1 MSIRVERVAKKVKF
15 LIATAL
21 QRELKDPRMG
31 FITVVRCD
39 LSADYRHCRVHVSVF
54 ADTDGE
60 ISRVMHMLEDARGF
74 IQRYVA
80 SNLRTRATP
89 HLEFVRDT
97 GAERSV
103 DMSALLD
110 DLKSE
115 RRERGVEDED
125 AEGKTDADGEDAEGE
140 AAKGEAAED
149 AAAEAAGTD
158 GEDAEADAAETSPAS
173 DG

>member
-39 LSADYRHCRVHVSVF
+39 LSADYRHCRVHVSVL
-54 ADTDGE
+54 ADTEGE
-60 ISRVMHMLEDARGF
+60 ISRVMHMLESARGF

-80 SNLRTRATP
+80 ANLSTRATP

-110 DLKSE
+110 DLKAE
-115 RRERGVEDED
+115 RVERGVEAEEGAEAEGDEAEGGEAEAGEDASAED
-125 AEGKTDADGEDAEGE
+125 AE
-140 AAKGEAAED
+140 
-149 AAAEAAGTD
+149 
-158 GEDAEADAAETSPAS
+158 SAS
-173 DG
+173 

>member
-39 LSADYRHCRVHVSVF
+39 LSADYRHCRVHVSVL
-54 ADTDGE
+54 ADSEGE
-60 ISRVMHMLEDARGF
+60 ISRVMHMLESARGF

-80 SNLRTRATP
+80 ANLSTRATP

-110 DLKSE
+110 DLKAE
-115 RRERGVEDED
+115 RVERGVEAPED
-125 AEGKTDADGEDAEGE
+125 AEGEDAEGE
-140 AAKGEAAED
+140 
-149 AAAEAAGTD
+149 
-158 GEDAEADAAETSPAS
+158 DAEGADAEGDDAGALEPEAPGPEGVPPA
-173 DG
+173 